1 MSRMSPWIWVELWCK
16 LWNPN
21 YQHELWIELFLMQ
34 ELNIILETNPYPSDV
49 ESNSS
54 DEDRDYP
61 DVYPYELNPDEGT
74 DWEIKPNG
82 KREKS

>member
-16 LWNPN
+16 LWNPDFEPTN
-21 YQHELWIELFLMQ
+21 WYELYLMQ
-34 ELNIILETNPYPSDV
+34 ELNNLLVTNPYPSDV

-54 DEDRDYP
+54 DEDREYP
-61 DVYPYELNPDEGT
+61 EISPYELNPEEGN

-82 KREKS
+82 KCEKC